1 MGQLP
6 PVALVTG
13 AARRVGAALARALAE
28 DGFAVAVHYR
38 RSRRAA
44 EALVREIAGGGGRAE
59 CFAADLAREEEV
71 LALAEAV
78 RTRLGPIGV
87 LVNNASSFERD
98 SVRDS
103 PHAVFARAIAT
114 DLRAPMLL
122 TGAVARGLPED
133 AEALVVN
140 MVDARVVN
148 PTPNYASYTA
158 AKAALWA
165 LTQVAARDLAPR
177 VRVVAIAPGLV
188 LPSEDTPPE
197 RFARL
202 VDRTP
207 LGRPVA
213 VADLVEGLRFAL
225 RCGSLTGAMLLLD
238 GGWHMGWLT
247 PRGTNDPAP
256 PQRR

>member
-1 MGQLP
+1 MTQLP
-6 PVALVTG
+6 RVALVTG

-28 DGFAVAVHYR
+28 EGFAVAVHFW
-38 RSRRAA
+38 RSRHLA
-44 EALVREIAGGGGRAE
+44 EALVQEIVDAGGRAA
-59 CFAADLAREEEV
+59 CFAADLTQEDEV

-78 RTRLGPIGV
+78 QSELGPIGV
-87 LVNNASSFERD
+87 LVNNASTFARD
-98 SVRDS
+98 SVRAS
-103 PHAVFARAIAT
+103 PKDLFARTIAT

-122 TGAVARGLPED
+122 TGAVARALPED

-140 MVDARVVN
+140 MVDARIVN

-188 LPSEDTPPE
+188 LPSDTTPPE
-197 RFARL
+197 PFARL

-207 LGRPVA
+207 LRRPVA
-213 VADLVEGLRFAL
+213 VADLVLGLRFAL
-225 RCGSLTGAMLLLD
+225 HCRSLTGAMLLLD

-247 PRGTNDPAP
+247 PQGTTDRDSTP
-256 PQRR
+256 PR